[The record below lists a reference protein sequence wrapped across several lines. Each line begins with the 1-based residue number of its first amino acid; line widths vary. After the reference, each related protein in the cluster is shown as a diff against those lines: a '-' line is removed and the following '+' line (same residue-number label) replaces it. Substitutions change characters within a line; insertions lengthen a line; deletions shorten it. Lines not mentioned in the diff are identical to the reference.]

1 MFAVTY
7 LFSGLFRT
15 GKPAAGNF
23 REVSNFPEVASA
35 RMRSLS
41 LSKGRPE
48 PEFPGSYSWGN
59 FIHKIAVHNLNTMAN
74 LKGNA
79 NRLINATSP
88 YLLQHAY
95 NPVDWYEWGEEALA
109 RAAREHKP
117 ILVSIGYSSCHW
129 CHVMEREV
137 FEKEAIARIMNEHLV
152 CIKVDREER
161 PDIDQI
167 YMEAVQAMGVS
178 GGWPLNVFLTP
189 EQKPFYGGTYFA
201 PDQWTQVIQGIH
213 QAFTNRRS
221 DIEASA
227 SELAALLNQNDNT
240 RLKRK
245 ADEVALKDAL
255 ATMYGKLQPAF
266 DTAWGGL
273 AKAPKFIM
281 PSVWRWLL
289 RYHHITGNEEARAH
303 LVFTLKKI
311 AMGGIYDQIG
321 GGFARYSVDS
331 YWFVPHFEKMLY
343 DNAQLMTLY
352 AEAYALTKDEQ
363 FKTVLYE
370 TFEWLQTEMTGGEG
384 GFYSALD
391 ADSEGEEGRFY
402 VWKTEELRAVTGAD
416 ADLIAD
422 YFSIKENG
430 NWEPDKNI
438 LMRVQQDEDF
448 LKKHGLSAD
457 EWKQKLRRAKDKLL
471 SVRDARVRPGLDDKI
486 VTGWNAMMIT
496 GLVDTY
502 KVLGDKR
509 FLDAALRNMRFLENA
524 LSEGLTFYRS
534 HRNKRSEVKGFLD
547 DYAWL
552 IRACIGLYEVTFDSY
567 WIHRAKALTGHT
579 LGNFFDK
586 HDGFFHYAGK
596 DAEKLIASRKEMFD
610 NVIPGSNSVM
620 AQNLFHLGIFFDD
633 SEWKTMA
640 EEMTLSLGHLITSE
654 PNYMS
659 HWGIVYAEIRHG
671 MAEVV
676 FAGTSA
682 AAKGRELFSDFQPF
696 ALAMGA
702 EGGNHDLPLL
712 EGKTALN
719 DQFTVY
725 VCYNKTCQRPVHRI
739 EDAREQLYCTPTT
752 LNDS

>member
-1 MFAVTY
+1 MDKTTVDKLDAMVD
-7 LFSGLFRT
+7 
-15 GKPAAGNF
+15 
-23 REVSNFPEVASA
+23 
-35 RMRSLS
+35 
-41 LSKGRPE
+41 
-48 PEFPGSYSWGN
+48 
-59 FIHKIAVHNLNTMAN
+59 
-74 LKGNA
+74 LKGKA
-79 NRLINATSP
+79 NRLIGATSP

-95 NPVDWYEWGEEALA
+95 NPVDWYEWGEEALGKA
-109 RAAREHKP
+109 VRENKP

-137 FEKEAIARIMNEHLV
+137 FEKEAIAKVMNEHLV

-167 YMEAVQAMGVS
+167 YMEAVQAMGVN

-189 EQKPFYGGTYFA
+189 EQKPFYGGTYFP

-213 QAFTNRRS
+213 QAFTNRRT

-227 SELAALLNQNDNT
+227 TELATLLNQNDNT
-240 RLKRK
+240 RLKK
-245 ADEVALKDAL
+245 ETGEGALKEAL
-255 ATMYGKLQPAF
+255 SQMYGKLQSGF

-289 RYHHITGNEEARAH
+289 RYCYITRNEEARQH
-303 LVFTLKKI
+303 LIFTLRKI

-321 GGFARYSVDS
+321 GGFARYSVDA

-352 AEAYALTKDEQ
+352 AEAYALTKDES
-363 FKTVLYE
+363 FKTVLNE
-370 TFEWLQTEMTGGEG
+370 TFEWLQSEMTGVDG

-402 VWKTEELRAVTGAD
+402 VWRTAELREVVGDD

-422 YFSIKENG
+422 YFSIKDNG

-438 LMRVQQDEDF
+438 LMRVQLEEDF
-448 LKKHGLSAD
+448 LKKHGFSAD
-457 EWKQKLRRAKDKLL
+457 EWQHKLRAAKDKLL
-471 SVRDARVRPGLDDKI
+471 EVRDTRVRPGLDDKI
-486 VTGWNAMMIT
+486 VAGWNAMMVA
-496 GLVDTY
+496 GLVDAY
-502 KVLGDKR
+502 KALNDKR
-509 FLDAALRNMRFLENA
+509 FLNAALRNMQFLENS
-524 LSEGLTFYRS
+524 LSEGLVVYRS
-534 HRNKRSEVKGFLD
+534 YRNKRSEVKGFLD

-552 IRACIGLYEVTFDSY
+552 IRACLGLYEVTFDSY
-567 WIHRAKALTGHT
+567 WIHRAKALAEHT
-579 LGNFFDK
+579 IDHFFDDN
-586 HDGFFHYAGK
+586 DGFFHYAGK

-620 AQNLFHLGIFFDD
+620 AQNLYHLGILFDNAH
-633 SEWKTMA
+633 WKTTA
-640 EEMTLSLGHLITSE
+640 EKMTLSLSHLISAE

-659 HWGIVYAEIRHG
+659 HWGIVYAEMVHG

-676 FAGTSA
+676 FAGEGA
-682 AAKGRELFSDFQPF
+682 VEKARDIFRDFQPF
-696 ALAMGA
+696 ALAMGVR
-702 EGGNHDLPLL
+702 GGSEDLPLL
-712 EGKTALN
+712 AGKAAVN

-725 VCYNKTCQRPVHRI
+725 VCYNKTCQRPVHSV
-739 EDAREQLYCTPTT
+739 EEALGQLRPA
-752 LNDS
+752 